1 MKNFRNPVERTE
13 SFNHPSGNV
22 MMELKEAELNKF
34 AAGAGEPRN
43 SGGVFCT
50 STGECNIG
58 TLLVLC
64 C

>member
-1 MKNFRNPVERTE
+1 MKDLRNPVERAKD
-13 SFNHPSGNV
+13 FKHPSGNV
-22 MMELKEAELNKF
+22 MAELKEAELNNF

-50 STGECNIG
+50 STGECNLG
-58 TLLVLC
+58 TLIPFC